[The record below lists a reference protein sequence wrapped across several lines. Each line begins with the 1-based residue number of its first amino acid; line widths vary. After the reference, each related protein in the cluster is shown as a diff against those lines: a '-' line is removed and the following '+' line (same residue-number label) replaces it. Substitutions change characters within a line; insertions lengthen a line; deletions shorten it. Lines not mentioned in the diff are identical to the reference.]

1 MKEELA
7 FQLEWAHKKVD
18 LLNNQVSELE
28 GMLELVVD
36 RFSHYSLG
44 DTWTQEDMLV
54 LRDIRSQL
62 EELPE

>member
-1 MKEELA
+1 MT
-7 FQLEWAHKKVD
+7 FDLEWTLKKVD
-18 LLNNQVSELE
+18 LLNNRVSELE

-54 LRDIRSQL
+54 LRDLRQQL
-62 EELPE
+62 EDASE